1 MPETTELNDREMW
14 EKLKAKFGSGPFR
27 FKDVADLCSPD
38 RAYEFMNRASEE
50 GWIQSDDDNETYE
63 LNSDA
68 EPERSSPVKPT
79 SQTIVP
85 GTPSEFKEWYR
96 GTKFHLGQHGTIT
109 WVSPRKKVKIRVV
122 GGFENVLEKLQS
134 ILPNGGSFRVD
145 EQGRILLKDPN
156 REYLVS
162 AIGKVKSVKL
172 DVIERDPRDRV
183 KPGYIWPSIY
193 DGSRY
198 HISPDRKAWFR
209 NPDGTRRYVKTG
221 HESLVDALLKY
232 KPQGGGFRITENGRV
247 LTLRFTLPVPEE
259 ARSQW
264 ESLTDEERNIIMARE
279 TPGQALLIPI
289 FVTDFRGKIELGD
302 VFDIHK
308 PWSTDERD
316 EFFEMLASRKE
327 VAP

>member
-1 MPETTELNDREMW
+1 
-14 EKLKAKFGSGPFR
+14 
-27 FKDVADLCSPD
+27 
-38 RAYEFMNRASEE
+38 
-50 GWIQSDDDNETYE
+50 
-63 LNSDA
+63 
-68 EPERSSPVKPT
+68 
-79 SQTIVP
+79 
-85 GTPSEFKEWYR
+85 
-96 GTKFHLGQHGTIT
+96 
-109 WVSPRKKVKIRVV
+109 
-122 GGFENVLEKLQS
+122 
-134 ILPNGGSFRVD
+134 
-145 EQGRILLKDPN
+145 
-156 REYLVS
+156 
-162 AIGKVKSVKL
+162 
-172 DVIERDPRDRV
+172 
-183 KPGYIWPSIY
+183 
-193 DGSRY
+193 
-198 HISPDRKAWFR
+198 
-209 NPDGTRRYVKTG
+209 
-221 HESLVDALLKY
+221 VDALLKY